1 MAAST
6 SALHEYAARVRW
18 TGNRGAGTAGYA
30 AYGRRYDVL
39 VDGKPDLA
47 GSAHAAFRGDA
58 DRHDP
63 EDLFLA
69 SISACHMLSYLALC
83 ARGGVRVT
91 SYEDHA
97 RGTLAL
103 HPGGGGR
110 FEEVVLRP
118 AVTVADAETAVHAE
132 RLHDAAHGLCFIAG
146 SCSVPIRVEPV
157 VRVG

>member
-1 MAAST
+1 MSST
-6 SALHEYAARVRW
+6 VNAPHEYAARVRW
-18 TGNRGAGTAGYA
+18 TGNLGEGTSGYA

-39 VDGKPDLA
+39 VEGKPDIA
-47 GSAHAAFRGDA
+47 GTADPAFRGEA
-58 DRHDP
+58 DRHNP

-91 SYEDHA
+91 AYEDDA
-97 RGTLAL
+97 RGTMAL

-110 FEEVVLRP
+110 FEEVTLGPV
-118 AVTVADAETAVHAE
+118 VTVADAETVDAAT
-132 RLHDAAHGLCFIAG
+132 RLHEKAHELCFIAS

>member
-1 MAAST
+1 MAAT
-6 SALHEYAARVRW
+6 TNALHEYAARVRW
-18 TGNRGAGTAGYA
+18 TGNLGEGTSGYA

-47 GSAHAAFRGDA
+47 GTADPAFRGES
-58 DRHDP
+58 DRHNP

-83 ARGGVRVT
+83 ARSGVRVT
-91 SYEDHA
+91 AYEDDA
-97 RGTLAL
+97 RGTMAL

-110 FEEVVLRP
+110 FEEVTLRP
-118 AVTVADAETAVHAE
+118 AVTVADAEAAE
-132 RLHDAAHGLCFIAG
+132 LAARLHERAHQLCFIAS
-146 SCSVPIRVEPV
+146 SCSVPIHVEPV